1 MREKE
6 QQMSVATAVPTGAW
20 TVDKVHSSVG
30 FEVDHMVST
39 FRGHFEDY
47 DVQLVDGRLEG
58 TVRVPSVK
66 VYDENLEA
74 HLQSPDFFD
83 SERYPE
89 LRFESR
95 ELTVDGD
102 GSLAVEG
109 ELTIKGTTRPVT
121 GRGRYVHVEADMGGG
136 ERIGLRLET
145 TVDRREFGLD
155 WNAPLPK
162 GGFALGNDVTL
173 VVALELTKAQA

>member
-1 MREKE
+1 MT
-6 QQMSVATAVPTGAW
+6 ATATALPTGTY
-20 TVDKVHSSVG
+20 TVDKIHSQIG
-30 FEVDHMVST
+30 FEVEHVVST

-47 DVQLVDGRLEG
+47 DARLADGELRG
-58 TVRVPSVK
+58 SVRVSSVK

-83 SERYPE
+83 AERTPE

-95 ELTVDGD
+95 ELDVDDDGAVKLEGD
-102 GSLAVEG
+102 
-109 ELTIKGTTRPVT
+109 LTIKGTMKPVT
-121 GRGRYVHVEADMGGG
+121 ATGRYVHIDADMAGG
-136 ERIGLRLET
+136 ERIGLRLEA
-145 TVDRREFGLD
+145 TVDRREYGLE

-173 VVALELTKAQA
+173 VVALELVKA

>member
-1 MREKE
+1 
-6 QQMSVATAVPTGAW
+6 MSVATAVPAGTW
-20 TVDKVHSSVG
+20 TVDKIHSQVG

-47 DVQLVDGRLEG
+47 DAQLVDGKLEG
-58 TVRVPSVK
+58 TVRVDSIK

-83 SERYPE
+83 AQQYPE

-95 ELTVDGD
+95 ELAVDED
-102 GSLAVEG
+102 GSVTLDG
-109 ELTIKGTTRPVT
+109 ELTIKGKTKDVT
-121 GRGRYVHVEADMGGG
+121 GKGRYVHVEADMAGG

-145 TVDRREFGLD
+145 TLDRREFGLN

-173 VVALELTKAQA
+173 VVALELVRA

>member
-1 MREKE
+1 
-6 QQMSVATAVPTGAW
+6 VPTGTW
-20 TVDKVHSSVG
+20 TVDRVHSSLG
-30 FEVDHMVST
+30 FEVEHMVST
-39 FRGHFEDY
+39 FKGHFEDY
-47 DVQLVDGRLEG
+47 DVQLADGKLEG
-58 TVRVPSVK
+58 TVGVASIK

-83 SERYPE
+83 SALHPE

-95 ELTVDGD
+95 ELTVDDD
-102 GSLAVEG
+102 GRLAVEG
-109 ELTIKGTTRPVT
+109 DLTIKGTTRPVT
-121 GRGRYVHVEADMGGG
+121 GSGRFVYVEADMAGG

-173 VVALELTKAQA
+173 VIALELVKAEA